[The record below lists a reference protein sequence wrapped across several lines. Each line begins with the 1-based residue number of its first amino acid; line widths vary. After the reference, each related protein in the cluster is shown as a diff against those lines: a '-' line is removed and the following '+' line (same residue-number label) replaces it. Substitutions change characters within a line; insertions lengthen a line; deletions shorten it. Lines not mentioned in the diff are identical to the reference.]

1 MLKRLDPVTF
11 IGIMIIGIPLTA
23 AGVVSC
29 TGVGRTPAVEDPGA
43 KTFTVGHT
51 TLEEVHPKPGVT
63 CFVYHTYG
71 ISCIKD

>member
-11 IGIMIIGIPLTA
+11 VGIMILAIPFIA
-23 AGVVSC
+23 AGIVSC
-29 TGVGRTPAVEDPGA
+29 TGAGQHSTVDDPGA
-43 KTFTVGHT
+43 RTLSVGHT

-63 CFVYHTYG
+63 CFVYHGYG

>member
-11 IGIMIIGIPLTA
+11 VGIMILTIPFVA
-23 AGVVSC
+23 ATIVSC
-29 TGVGRTPAVEDPGA
+29 TGGFKTNEVDDPAAREFVI
-43 KTFTVGHT
+43 GHT
-51 TLEEVHPKPGVT
+51 ALEEVHPKPGVT